1 MEKPENN
8 QGGCNGEQRFMLLLR
23 ALAIMS
29 IFGLV
34 LLLVVWPEKEVV
46 ALTLFVLFA
55 LFVSVY
61 LQGKRNEQNIRLT
74 RERPAER
81 KFRQVPH

>member
-1 MEKPENN
+1 
-8 QGGCNGEQRFMLLLR
+8 MLLLR

-46 ALTLFVLFA
+46 ALTLFVLF
-55 LFVSVY
+55 VGVY

-74 RERPAER
+74 CERHAER
-81 KFRQVPH
+81 KFRQVPHSLQENMLQVSH